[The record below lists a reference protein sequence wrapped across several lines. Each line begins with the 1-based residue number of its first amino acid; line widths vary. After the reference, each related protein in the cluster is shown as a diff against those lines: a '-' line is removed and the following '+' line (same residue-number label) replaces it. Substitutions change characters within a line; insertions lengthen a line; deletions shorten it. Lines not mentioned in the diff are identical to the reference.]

1 MTTFSPT
8 PKPRPRAP
16 RGNKN
21 RYLHGRYAR
30 QPKPAPPA
38 ASAPASAAD
47 SPSARLTLADDIAY
61 LRAYMQNTAL
71 LGTLPRGLGS
81 SRETLHTLSLGANA
95 LARLVHTENWL
106 SQTPEAQ
113 AQLDELPSVLE
124 HMERFQEFVGRT
136 LRPRPEPT
144 VYPASPAVKAE
155 LERCLDELDQAS
167 PSGQAVEDCDQ
178 DDAPHPHDDQDS
190 G

>member
-1 MTTFSPT
+1 MTTPSPT
-8 PKPRPRAP
+8 PKRRPGAP

-30 QPKPAPPA
+30 QPKLAPPA
-38 ASAPASAAD
+38 ASAAN

-71 LGTLPRGLGS
+71 LGTLTRGLGS

-155 LERCLDELDQAS
+155 LERCLDQFDQAGDQGVPTAPDDDPS
-167 PSGQAVEDCDQ
+167 PGSV
-178 DDAPHPHDDQDS
+178 
-190 G
+190 